1 MNNFQ
6 IILLVFGVFGG
17 TAMCIGFVL
26 KSPLVTSFGLVVGI
40 FVVVFATSDDLP
52 RIGLIN
58 SKENCYAS
66 GKGKSP
72 NDTDIVTPARMR
84 AQGCMQLQPPENKQF
99 IRMVD

>member
-6 IILLVFGVFGG
+6 IILMVFGAFSV
-17 TAMCIGFVL
+17 TVMAIGVVL
-26 KSPLVTSFGLVVGI
+26 KSPLVTSFGLVIGI

-58 SKENCYAS
+58 SKPNCYAS
-66 GKGKSP
+66 GAGKSR

-84 AQGCMQLQPPENKQF
+84 AQGCMQLQTPENKQY